1 MKKIIFIVIIIAI
14 LICSVCYI
22 EFNVYKLC
30 NNKRESEKTLKIAY
44 NLLEDNKKIEN
55 SQNLE
60 KTSENNNIQVINNFE
75 NDIQEN
81 IILQNEIIGILKIP
95 KLNIEAPIK
104 EGTTQEVMKTSVGHF
119 IESDYWN
126 GNVSLASH
134 NGGTNAHYFKNITI
148 LSKDDEI
155 IYITKLG
162 KKTYKIQN
170 ICKIKSTDW
179 SMVNKIENINKNVE
193 NTITLITCIN
203 GQQNYRLC
211 VRGVEVKES

>member
-55 SQNLE
+55 SQNLK

-134 NGGTNAHYFKNITI
+134 NGGTNAHYFKNINI

-211 VRGVEVKES
+211 VRGVEIKES

>member
-60 KTSENNNIQVINNFE
+60 KTSENNNIQVINNFG

-126 GNVSLASH
+126 GNVSLA
-134 NGGTNAHYFKNITI
+134 
-148 LSKDDEI
+148 
-155 IYITKLG
+155 
-162 KKTYKIQN
+162 
-170 ICKIKSTDW
+170 
-179 SMVNKIENINKNVE
+179 
-193 NTITLITCIN
+193 
-203 GQQNYRLC
+203 
-211 VRGVEVKES
+211 